1 MINRFISD
9 LKKYSKYIAY
19 ATKSQ
24 LKTEVTGSYLS
35 WIWLFLNPIC
45 FMLIYT
51 FIAIIVFK
59 SKIEYF
65 PVFVF
70 IGITTWNFFQGT
82 VSSAVSLVRANRDTV
97 IKVYVPKFVLL
108 ITKMSVNTVKFLIS
122 FSLVIICM
130 AIYQIPLSWNV
141 LYFIPIYMGL
151 YLITFGVASIF
162 MHFGVFVEDL
172 KNLVPIVLRMLFY
185 MSGVFFPIAERVPA
199 PYNKILLD
207 ERNIH
212 KILLDY
218 NPIAA
223 VIAFFRDSL
232 LYQTTPNLLLLS
244 IWIILG
250 VVLSL
255 IGIKTIY
262 KYENTYVKVM
272 K

>member
-1 MINRFISD
+1 MIKRFIND

-51 FIAIIVFK
+51 FIAIVVFN

-70 IGITTWNFFQGT
+70 IGLTTWQFFQGT
-82 VSSAVSLVRANRDTV
+82 LTSAVSLVRSNRDTV
-97 IKVYVPKFVLL
+97 IKVYVPKFILL

-122 FSLVIICM
+122 FSLVVICM
-130 AIYQIPLSWNV
+130 FIYQIPLSWNV
-141 LYFIPIYMGL
+141 LFFIPIYMGL
-151 YLITFGVASIF
+151 YLITFGISSIF

-172 KNLVPIVLRMLFY
+172 KNIVPIVLRMLFY
-185 MSGVFFPIAERVPA
+185 MSGVFFPLATRVPA

-207 ERNIH
+207 
-212 KILLDY
+212 Y
-218 NPIAA
+218 NPLAA
-223 VIAFFRDSL
+223 IIAFFRDCL
-232 LYQTTPNLLLLS
+232 LYRTTPNILLLT
-244 IWIILG
+244 IWITLG
-250 VVLSL
+250 IILSL